1 MKKVIHQLS
10 KAACILLLI
19 PISLQAQ
26 QQDSL
31 DVKFYTVQDTLIVNN
46 VLYLSITNITDDTL
60 FVPWPRTDEP
70 DFRATITGMIYN
82 SERISLDHYALN
94 SASGKNYVKI
104 GPNDSTRIRFE
115 FNNLS
120 NGIPDDTSLHHFV
133 IETFP
138 FGSYS
143 GTVKHLKR
151 QEGFVGNYRVI
162 SDEKQLYEVSIDSF
176 DIKILRKS
184 LDGSRYN
191 YELLFDSQEEYNTFN
206 QHIINSSGTLFTETL
221 NGDEEVRFKVETFK
235 AVPVFV
241 DIKDDIQVP
250 KDFAIEK
257 IYPNPFNPSTNIDL
271 NISNASNYD
280 LYVYNNLGQIVY
292 SDYLGS
298 LNVGSY
304 TFRLNLGYL
313 STGIYTVII
322 SNKNNQLSIKNIT
335 LLK

>member
-143 GTVKHLKR
+143 GTVNKLNR
-151 QEGFVGNYRVI
+151 ISGIAGYYR
-162 SDEKQLYEVSIDSF
+162 S
-176 DIKILRKS
+176 
-184 LDGSRYN
+184 
-191 YELLFDSQEEYNTFN
+191 NT
-206 QHIINSSGTLFTETL
+206 E
-221 NGDEEVRFKVETFK
+221 
-235 AVPVFV
+235 
-241 DIKDDIQVP
+241 
-250 KDFAIEK
+250 
-257 IYPNPFNPSTNIDL
+257 
-271 NISNASNYD
+271 
-280 LYVYNNLGQIVY
+280 
-292 SDYLGS
+292 
-298 LNVGSY
+298 
-304 TFRLNLGYL
+304 
-313 STGIYTVII
+313 
-322 SNKNNQLSIKNIT
+322 
-335 LLK
+335 